1 MIFQEDFSPDVVVT
15 LLVPR
20 ASDLAHIV
28 WRAGDSRVWSLVSPG
43 WAAWPGQITVTSPG
57 PAQVRGT
64 SPSSQQP
71 GHRD

>member
-43 WAAWPGQITVTSPG
+43 WGGLARTNNRHQPRPG
-57 PAQVRGT
+57 PGAGH
-64 SPSSQQP
+64 QP
-71 GHRD
+71 Q